1 MGKMPINWLG
11 KSSELKLH
19 CFCLFDA
26 YRMPKDMCSVGSIP
40 TETWLMNIW
49 NNGLLSPI
57 CSYAFINV
65 SSLLISALL
74 SDVIMGSS
82 F

>member
-57 CSYAFINV
+57 CSYAFIMQCKQLVDLCTTEWCNNG
-65 SSLLISALL
+65 I
-74 SDVIMGSS
+74 
-82 F
+82 

>member
-26 YRMPKDMCSVGSIP
+26 YRMPKDMCSVSCQVMADMDKFYDDLI
-40 TETWLMNIW
+40 I
-49 NNGLLSPI
+49 
-57 CSYAFINV
+57 IN
-65 SSLLISALL
+65 L
-74 SDVIMGSS
+74 
-82 F
+82 